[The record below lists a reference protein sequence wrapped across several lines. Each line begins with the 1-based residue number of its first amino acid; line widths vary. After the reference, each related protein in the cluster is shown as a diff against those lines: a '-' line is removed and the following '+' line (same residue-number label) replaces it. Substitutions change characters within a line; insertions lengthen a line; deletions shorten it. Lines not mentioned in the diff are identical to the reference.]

1 MPHNDSQFQGETLLY
16 EGGSALA
23 LLDASESRFLTHAVR
38 DAVRAAR
45 DRGQYEAKFL
55 HYSVHAW
62 RDSLGSRLIT
72 VTWRVNRDGER
83 VAGDTHVLVA

>member
-1 MPHNDSQFQGETLLY
+1 MPRNEEQFLGHTLMY
-16 EGGSALA
+16 EAGSALA
-23 LLDASESRFLTHAVR
+23 LLDATESRFLTHAVR

-45 DRGQYEAKFL
+45 DKGQYEARFSR
-55 HYSVHAW
+55 YCVRAW

-83 VAGDTHVLVA
+83 LAGDTQVLVA

>member
-1 MPHNDSQFQGETLLY
+1 MPRNDAQFQGHTLLY
-16 EGGSALA
+16 EAGSALA

-45 DRGQYEAKFL
+45 VRGQYQAHFAG
-55 HYSVHAW
+55 YNAHAW

-72 VTWRVNRDGER
+72 VTWRVSRDGER
-83 VAGDTHVLVA
+83 VAGDTQVLAS

>member
-1 MPHNDSQFQGETLLY
+1 MPRTEEQLQGQTLLY

-23 LLDASESRFLTHAVR
+23 LLDATECRFLTHAVR

-45 DRGQYEAKFL
+45 DRGQYEARFSR
-55 HYSVHAW
+55 YSVHAW

-72 VTWRVNRDGER
+72 VTWRVSRER
-83 VAGDTHVLVA
+83 VADDTQVLAA

>member
-1 MPHNDSQFQGETLLY
+1 MPRNRGQFEGETLLY

-45 DRGQYEAKFL
+45 DQGQYEAKFSR
-55 HYSVHAW
+55 YSVHAW

-83 VAGDTHVLVA
+83 VAGDTQVLAA